1 MTTARTTARTTA
13 AARAAA
19 RADGRRGRGG
29 PALARTTGRRRA
41 RRATTARRDA
51 TTGLFDD
58 ETFAR
63 ATAATFEGEGE
74 DGTARAEATTEEARA
89 LWERGWLAL
98 DVRANAEVDF
108 EGKTPNPPRPGASAG
123 DRVIAVPL
131 VRASRVYDAAAGK
144 KVYRQEAVD
153 ADAFARAVT
162 AACGGSNDAKLMVMD
177 DVGGCRAVRAKEIL
191 AASGFERVVIVRGGA
206 NAWKSAW
213 DSNMRRRRL
222 PGSFSRGFD
231 NPMFADSNVV
241 AEEFGAS
248 ADDTVWIV

>member
-1 MTTARTTARTTA
+1 MA
-13 AARAAA
+13 
-19 RADGRRGRGG
+19 
-29 PALARTTGRRRA
+29 RA

-74 DGTARAEATTEEARA
+74 GGTARAEATTEEARA

-98 DVRANAEVDF
+98 DARANAEVDF

>member
-1 MTTARTTARTTA
+1 MARTRMTRMMT
-13 AARAAA
+13 RMS
-19 RADGRRGRGG
+19 
-29 PALARTTGRRRA
+29 

-63 ATAATFEGEGE
+63 ETAATYEGAR
-74 DGTARAEATTEEARA
+74 GTAAKEATTEEARA
-89 LWERGWLAL
+89 LWELGWSTL
-98 DVRANAEVDF
+98 DVRADAEIEH

-144 KVYRQEAVD
+144 KVYAQEAVD
-153 ADAFARAVT
+153 AEAFARAVT
-162 AACGGSNDAKLMVMD
+162 AACDGSKDAKLMVMD

-191 AASGFERVVIVRGGA
+191 EASGFKRVVIVRGGA

-213 DSNMRRRRL
+213 DSNMRRRQL

-248 ADDTVWIV
+248 SDDTVWIV